1 MASQSIT
8 IRTIEASK
16 PCAGRDVYT
25 WDSGLR
31 GFGLR
36 VTPKGVKSYVLQYRV
51 NGGPARRTTIG
62 IHGSPWT
69 TQTARKEAERLLML
83 VRQGVD
89 PVEEAREKKRR
100 DKVLNFS
107 AYCDQFVELYLQSN
121 WVDSWPEAMRVVETV
136 FKPRWGKKPLTA
148 LKRAD
153 MVKLMDDYA
162 DRPGSRKHI
171 HSILRKLLNWA
182 VDREDIAVSPLAG
195 MKAPKACASR
205 RRVLGQ
211 EELICLWQATGQA
224 GWPWGPFVR
233 LLVLTM
239 QRRQEV
245 AEMDWSEIDLEAR
258 IWTLPAERA
267 KNDEAHIIPLT
278 DTAIAELKTLHP
290 KDKGFVFSTT
300 GATPVSGYSKAKRL
314 LDERMLKIRTERLK
328 ALGKASDSVEIAE
341 WRLHDLR
348 RTGATNLQALGIPI
362 EVTEA
367 VLNHISGTR
376 AGVAGIYN
384 RYKYE
389 PEKRTALE
397 AWDARLR
404 EMLNRGESSAVS
416 QQSVEGDQAPC
427 RDGSQEISTMGWRA
441 MFADHQVKIE
451 TDQSTL
457 LTHVNS

>member
-1 MASQSIT
+1 
-8 IRTIEASK
+8 
-16 PCAGRDVYT
+16 
-25 WDSGLR
+25 
-31 GFGLR
+31 
-36 VTPKGVKSYVLQYRV
+36 VLQYRV
-51 NGGPARRTTIG
+51 NGGPARRKTIG

-69 TQTARKEAERLLML
+69 PQTARKEAERLLTL

-136 FKPRWGKKPLTA
+136 FKPRWGKKSLTA

-162 DRPGSRKHI
+162 DRPGMRKHI

-211 EELICLWQATGQA
+211 EELICLWQATEQA

-245 AEMDWSEIDLEAR
+245 SEMDWSEIDLEAR

-278 DTAIAELKTLHP
+278 DMTIAELKALHP
-290 KDKGFVFSTT
+290 KDKGFVFSTNRT
-300 GATPVSGYSKAKRL
+300 SPVSGYSKAKRL
-314 LDERMLKIRTERLK
+314 LDERMFKIMTERLK
-328 ALGKASDSVEIAE
+328 RLGKASDSVPIAE

-389 PEKRTALE
+389 PEKRMALE
-397 AWDARLR
+397 AWDARLK
-404 EMLNRGESSAVS
+404 ELLDRGAAPPKRSLIIGNEYVTN
-416 QQSVEGDQAPC
+416 GDA
-427 RDGSQEISTMGWRA
+427 
-441 MFADHQVKIE
+441 K
-451 TDQSTL
+451 
-457 LTHVNS
+457 

>member
-1 MASQSIT
+1 MTSQSIT
-8 IRTIEASK
+8 IRTIESAK
-16 PCAGRDVYT
+16 PCLGRDVYI
-25 WDSGLR
+25 WDSALR
-31 GFGLR
+31 GYGLR

-62 IHGSPWT
+62 VHGSPWT

-83 VRQGVD
+83 VRQGAD

-121 WVDSWPEAMRVVETV
+121 WVDSWPEAMRVVESV

-162 DRPGSRKHI
+162 DRPGMRKHI

-211 EELICLWQATGQA
+211 EELICIWQATSQA

-233 LLVLTM
+233 LLILTM

-278 DTAIAELKTLHP
+278 DMAIAELQTLLP

-300 GATPVSGYSKAKRL
+300 GTTPVSGYSKAKRL
-314 LDERMLKIRTERLK
+314 LDERMLKIMTERLK
-328 ALGKASDSVEIAE
+328 RMGKATDSVQIAE

-389 PEKRTALE
+389 PEKRMALE

-404 EMLNRGESSAVS
+404 EMLGRGESSAKV
-416 QQSVEGDQAPC
+416 QQEDESDQTPR
-427 RDGSQEISTMGWRA
+427 RDRSQEIGTKGWRA
-441 MFADHQVKIE
+441 MFADPQVE
-451 TDQSTL
+451 VDQSSL
-457 LTHVNS
+457 LTNVNR

>member
-1 MASQSIT
+1 MS
-8 IRTIEASK
+8 RTRRLS
-16 PCAGRDVYT
+16 

-51 NGGPARRTTIG
+51 NGGPARRKTIG

-69 TQTARKEAERLLML
+69 SQTARKEAERLLML

-100 DKVLNFS
+100 DKALNFS
-107 AYCDQFVELYLQSN
+107 AYCDQFAELYLQSN
-121 WVDSWPEAMRVVETV
+121 WVDSWPEDMRMVETE
-136 FKPRWGKKPLTA
+136 FKPRWGKKSLTA

-162 DRPGSRKHI
+162 DRPGMRKHI
-171 HSILRKLLNWA
+171 HSILRKPLNWA
-182 VDREDIAVSPLAG
+182 VDREGIAVSPLAG

-205 RRVLGQ
+205 CRVLGQ
-211 EELICLWQATGQA
+211 DELICLWQATEQA

-278 DTAIAELKTLHP
+278 DMAIAELKALYP

-300 GATPVSGYSKAKRL
+300 GATPVSGYSTAKRL
-314 LDERMLKIRTERLK
+314 LDERMLKIMTERLRL
-328 ALGKASDSVEIAE
+328 LGRASDNVQISD

-348 RTGATNLQALGIPI
+348 RTGATNLQAFGIPI

-389 PEKRTALE
+389 QEKRMALE
-397 AWDARLR
+397 AWDARLM
-404 EMLNRGESSAVS
+404 ELLNLGERPAV
-416 QQSVEGDQAPC
+416 
-427 RDGSQEISTMGWRA
+427 M
-441 MFADHQVKIE
+441 
-451 TDQSTL
+451 
-457 LTHVNS
+457 